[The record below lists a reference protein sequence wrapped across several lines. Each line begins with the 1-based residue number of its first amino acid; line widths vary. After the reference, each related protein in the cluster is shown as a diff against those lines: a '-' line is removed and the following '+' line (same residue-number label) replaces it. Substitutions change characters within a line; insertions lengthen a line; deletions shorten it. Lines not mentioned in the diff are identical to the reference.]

1 MEVYMLEKEYYRLSE
16 LSRHSKIS
24 LEDYQYFIENYKE
37 TLYFRLHDQPIV
49 IVEQFSKKELTE
61 FNEDSDNLFQELT
74 ELTSTLDEEETQYQG
89 VCVGHYSGL
98 ARLSRQDKKTLLRE
112 GTVRCFHVRI
122 DDIKGLKRENKAYPF
137 STTLPNKY
145 LVQWGELH
153 PESQYGLESFLLN
166 KDSGQLDICIKT
178 INFDDLLVPIG
189 MVEYI
194 EKCFKP
200 REEKSQEAFQADI
213 SNKAVTKNR
222 FDDFQELLI
231 DILTKHP
238 AYSNKEVWKLLKN
251 ESEDFGDYR
260 TFDKYNLLQEM
271 SGDDIEWEDKKGK
284 PRKSIS
290 AKGLANRLTS
300 ARKLINNN

>member
-1 MEVYMLEKEYYRLSE
+1 MLEKEYYRLNE

-49 IVEQFSKKELTE
+49 IVEQFSKRELTE
-61 FNEDSDNLFQELT
+61 FNEDSDNPFQELT
-74 ELTSTLDEEETQYQG
+74 ELTSILDEEETQYQG

-98 ARLSRQDKKTLLRE
+98 ARLSRQDKNTLLRE
-112 GTVRCFHVRI
+112 GAVRCFRVRI
-122 DDIKGLKRENKAYPF
+122 DDVKGLKRENKAYPF

-166 KDSGQLDICIKT
+166 KDSGQFDICVKT

-189 MVEYI
+189 MVEYL
-194 EKCFKP
+194 EKFFKR
-200 REEKSQEAFQADI
+200 REDEPQETLQVDE
-213 SNKAVTKNR
+213 SNKAVTKHR

-231 DILTKHP
+231 EILTKHP
-238 AYSNKEVWKLLKN
+238 EYSSKEVWKLLKN

-260 TFDKYNLLQEM
+260 KFDKYNLLQEM
-271 SGDDIEWEDKKGK
+271 TGDDMEWQDKTGK

-290 AKGLANRLTS
+290 TKGLSNRLTS
-300 ARKLINNN
+300 ARKQINNT

>member
-1 MEVYMLEKEYYRLSE
+1 MLEKEYYRLSE

-49 IVEQFSKKELTE
+49 IIEQYSEHE
-61 FNEDSDNLFQELT
+61 IAESNENSSDLFQKLERVVMLV
-74 ELTSTLDEEETQYQG
+74 DNDKTQYQG

-98 ARLSRQDKKTLLRE
+98 ARLSRQDKNTLLRE
-112 GTVRCFHVRI
+112 GTVRIFHVRI
-122 DDIKGLKRENKAYPF
+122 DDINGLKRKNKYYPF
-137 STTLPNKY
+137 STTLPNKH

-153 PESQYGLESFLLN
+153 QESQYGLESFLLN
-166 KDSGQLDICIKT
+166 KDNGQLDICLKT

-194 EKCFKP
+194 EKFFKP
-200 REEKSQEAFQADI
+200 REDEDQETIQTDE
-213 SNKAVTKNR
+213 SNKSVTKHR

-231 DILTKHP
+231 EILAKHP
-238 AYSNKEVWKLLKN
+238 EYSSKEVWKLLKN

-260 TFDKYNLLQEM
+260 KFDRYNLLQEM
-271 SGDDIEWEDKKGK
+271 TGDDMEWQDKTGK
-284 PRKSIS
+284 PRKSINFR
-290 AKGLANRLTS
+290 GFANRVTS

>member
-1 MEVYMLEKEYYRLSE
+1 
-16 LSRHSKIS
+16 
-24 LEDYQYFIENYKE
+24 
-37 TLYFRLHDQPIV
+37 
-49 IVEQFSKKELTE
+49 
-61 FNEDSDNLFQELT
+61 
-74 ELTSTLDEEETQYQG
+74 
-89 VCVGHYSGL
+89 HYSGL

-200 REEKSQEAFQADI
+200 REEKSQEGFQADI

-231 DILTKHP
+231 EILTKHP
-238 AYSNKEVWKLLKN
+238 AYSNKGVWKLLKN

-290 AKGLANRLTS
+290 AKGLA
-300 ARKLINNN
+300 